1 MSVLNLQIL
10 GRKLVEKRS
19 NRGIREVS
27 EEIGVSPSTLSRVEN
42 GHLPDLY
49 NFRKICDWLKVD
61 PSQVLGLNFSQ
72 NARPQVAVHF
82 RKKQELSPKTAKSL
96 ANMILAA
103 RRAISLEEE
112 G

>member
-1 MSVLNLQIL
+1 MGVLNLQIL
-10 GRKLVEKRS
+10 GRKLTEKRS
-19 NRGIREVS
+19 NRGIREVA
-27 EEIGVSPSTLSRVEN
+27 EEIGVSAATLSRVEN
-42 GHLPDLY
+42 GHLPDLH

-61 PSQVLGLNFSQ
+61 PSQILGLNFPQ
-72 NARPQVAVHF
+72 NTRPQAAVHF

-103 RRAISLEEE
+103 QRAISLEEE